1 MRKNPRPLQC
11 SVRKKEKEMELTTL
25 ILFCNV
31 AAVAA
36 LVGIPVVIIA
46 MIIEGV

>member
-1 MRKNPRPLQC
+1 M
-11 SVRKKEKEMELTTL
+11 TL
-25 ILFCNV
+25 ATWILFIFCNV

-36 LVGIPVVIIA
+36 LVGIPVVIIV

>member
-1 MRKNPRPLQC
+1 
-11 SVRKKEKEMELTTL
+11 MELTTL
-25 ILFCNV
+25 ILFIFCNV